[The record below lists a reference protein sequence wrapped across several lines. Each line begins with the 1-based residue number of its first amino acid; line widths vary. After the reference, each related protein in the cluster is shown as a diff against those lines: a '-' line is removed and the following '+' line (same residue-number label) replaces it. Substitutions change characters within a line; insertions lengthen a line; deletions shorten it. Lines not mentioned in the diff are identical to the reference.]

1 MVKIL
6 IADDHAIVRRGLRQ
20 LLADGLPGCTFG
32 EVPDGDQVLN
42 ALESEPWELL
52 LLDLS
57 MPRRGGLD
65 VLGDVRARFP
75 ALPVLVLS
83 MHPEEQFAV
92 RALRTGA
99 SGYVTKDAAPDELL
113 DAARKVLAGG
123 RYVSRGLAER
133 LVAELDRPGARLPH
147 ERLSER
153 EHQVLMKIASGR
165 TVGEIAEE
173 LELSVK
179 TVSTY
184 RARLLDK
191 MSLENNADLMR
202 YALVHKLIA

>member
-20 LLADGLPGCTFG
+20 LLADGLPMSSFG
-32 EVPDGDQVLN
+32 EVPDGDQLLA
-42 ALESEPWELL
+42 ALEVEPWELV

-57 MPRRGGLD
+57 MPRRGGLE
-65 VLGDVRARFP
+65 VLGELRQRYP

-99 SGYVTKDAAPDELL
+99 SGYVAKEAAPDELL
-113 DAARKVLAGG
+113 DAVRKVLAGG

-133 LVAELDRPGARLPH
+133 LVAEIDRPGARLPH

-153 EHQVLMKIASGR
+153 EHQVLMKIATGR

-173 LELSVK
+173 LSLSVK

-191 MSLENNADLMR
+191 MSLETNADLMR

>member
-1 MVKIL
+1 MLKIM
-6 IADDHAIVRRGLRQ
+6 IADDHAVVRRGLRQ
-20 LLADGLPGCTFG
+20 LLADGLQDPTFG
-32 EVPDGDQVLN
+32 EVSDGDQLVA
-42 ALESEPWELL
+42 ALAAEPWDLV

-57 MPRRGGLD
+57 MPRRSGLD
-65 VLGDVRARFP
+65 VLSELREQHP
-75 ALPVLVLS
+75 KLPILVIS

-92 RALRTGA
+92 RALRSGA
-99 SGYVTKDAAPDELL
+99 SGYVTKEAAPDELL
-113 DAARKVLAGG
+113 DAAKKVLAGG

-133 LVAELDRPGARLPH
+133 MVSELDRPGARLPH

-165 TVGEIAEE
+165 TVGEIADE
-173 LELSVK
+173 LTLSVK

-202 YALVHKLIA
+202 YALVHKLIT